1 MRPPSCRK
9 WNVRFGT
16 GVQSPLPLHAVL
28 QWRTAIHHVTKHL
41 QQAIE
46 TDHFRVKWAM
56 PRVGGRRSVHTERR
70 TIQGFEALLWLSEG
84 FGFAGAWIVGDQC

>member
-1 MRPPSCRK
+1 M
-9 WNVRFGT
+9 
-16 GVQSPLPLHAVL
+16 
-28 QWRTAIHHVTKHL
+28 